1 MPTASRASLI
11 SLSLSMLLAS
21 LGTSIAN
28 VGLPSLAR
36 AFDASF
42 HAVQWVVLAYLLA
55 ITAVIVSA
63 GRLGD
68 RLGRRRLLLAGLL
81 LFTLACG
88 LCGMAPTL
96 GWLVAAR
103 ILQGLGAAVMMAMAL
118 GMVGDTVSKAR
129 TGRAMG
135 LLGTMSAVGTAMG
148 PSVGGVL
155 LSVWGWRA
163 IFLVG
168 MPLGLV
174 AAALA
179 YRCLP
184 VDRAYAPSSAGSGFW
199 SALKAPALRVGLIMS
214 ALVAAVIMAT
224 FVVGPFYL
232 SRGLGLEPKWM
243 GLAMAVGPCV
253 AAFTGV
259 PAGRLTDRLGS
270 QRMTLAGLGVLAC
283 GAVLLSLVS
292 GLIAYLTSLV
302 ILTAGYSLF
311 QAANNTAVMSDVEGS
326 RRGTVSGLL
335 NLSRNL
341 GLTFGASALGAVFA
355 WASPNV
361 TQAFPQ
367 SVAYGLHATF
377 SVALGLILLASVMA
391 WRRFGAVNGLQN
403 TH

>member
-1 MPTASRASLI
+1 MQHSPRGSLI

-28 VGLPSLAR
+28 VGLPSLTR

-68 RLGRRRLLLAGLL
+68 RFGRRRLLLAGLL
-81 LFTLACG
+81 LFAVACG
-88 LCGMAPTL
+88 LCGLAPSL
-96 GWLVAAR
+96 AWLVAAR
-103 ILQGLGAAVMMAMAL
+103 VLQGLGAAVMMAMAL
-118 GMVGDTVSKAR
+118 GMVTDTVTKER
-129 TGRAMG
+129 TGRVMG

-163 IFLVG
+163 IFLIG
-168 MPLGLV
+168 MPLAGV
-174 AAALA
+174 AVALA
-179 YRCLP
+179 YRYLP
-184 VDRAYAPSSAGSGFW
+184 VDRPRVASRDGSSFRAS
-199 SALKAPALRVGLIMS
+199 LKNASLLTGLVMS

-232 SRGLGLEPKWM
+232 SRGLGLDPEWM

-253 AAFTGV
+253 AAISGV

-270 QRMTLAGLGVLAC
+270 SRVTLAGLGLMAC
-283 GAVLLSLVS
+283 GALLLSCAS
-292 GLIAYLTSLV
+292 GLFAYLSALV
-302 ILTAGYSLF
+302 ILTTGYSLF
-311 QAANNTAVMSDVEGS
+311 QAANNTAVMSDVEAA

-341 GLTFGASALGAVFA
+341 GLIVGAWALGAVFA
-355 WASPNV
+355 WASPDV
-361 TQAFPQ
+361 TRALPQ

-377 SVALGLILLASVMA
+377 GVALALILLAWVMA
-391 WRRFGAVNGLQN
+391 WRRFSAFNPLQN

>member
-1 MPTASRASLI
+1 MQNPSRGSLI
-11 SLSLSMLLAS
+11 SLCLSMLLAS

-68 RLGRRRLLLAGLL
+68 RFGRRRLLLAGLL
-81 LFTLACG
+81 LFAVACG
-88 LCGMAPTL
+88 LCALAPSL
-96 GWLVAAR
+96 AWLVAAR
-103 ILQGLGAAVMMAMAL
+103 VLQGLGAAVMMAMAL
-118 GMVGDTVSKAR
+118 GMVGDTVTKER
-129 TGRAMG
+129 TGRVMG

-163 IFLVG
+163 IFLIG
-168 MPLGLV
+168 MPLAGV
-174 AAALA
+174 AVALA
-179 YRCLP
+179 YRYLP
-184 VDRAYAPSSAGSGFW
+184 VDRPSVASRDGSSFRA
-199 SALKAPALRVGLIMS
+199 SLKDASLRTGLFMS

-232 SRGLGLEPKWM
+232 SRGLGLDPEWM

-253 AAFTGV
+253 AAISGV

-270 QRMTLAGLGVLAC
+270 PRMTLAGLGLMAC
-283 GAVLLSLVS
+283 GALLLSFMA
-292 GLIAYLTSLV
+292 GLLAYLSALV
-302 ILTAGYSLF
+302 ILTTGYSLF
-311 QAANNTAVMSDVEGS
+311 QAANNTAVMSDVEAA

-341 GLTFGASALGAVFA
+341 GLIVGAWALGAVFA
-355 WASPNV
+355 WASPDV
-361 TQAFPQ
+361 TRALPQ

-377 SVALGLILLASVMA
+377 GVALALILLAWVMA
-391 WRRFGAVNGLQN
+391 WRRFSAFNPLQN

>member
-1 MPTASRASLI
+1 MHNASRGSLV

-81 LFTLACG
+81 LFAVACG
-88 LCGMAPTL
+88 LCGMAPAL
-96 GWLVAAR
+96 EWLIVAR
-103 ILQGLGAAVMMAMAL
+103 VLQGLGAAVMMAMAL
-118 GMVGDTVSKAR
+118 GMVGDTVTKQR
-129 TGRAMG
+129 TGRVMG

-155 LSVWGWRA
+155 LSVWGWRS

-168 MPLGLV
+168 VPLGLV
-174 AAALA
+174 AVALA
-179 YRCLP
+179 YRYLP
-184 VDRAYAPSSAGSGFW
+184 VDRQHEPSSTGSNFW
-199 SALKAPALRVGLIMS
+199 SALQDASLRAGLAMS

-232 SRGLGLEPKWM
+232 SRGLGLAPEWM
-243 GLAMAVGPCV
+243 GLAMAVGPCI
-253 AAFTGV
+253 AAVTGV

-270 QRMTLAGLGVLAC
+270 RRMTLAGLGVLAC
-283 GAVLLSLVS
+283 GALLLSFTS
-292 GLIAYLTSLV
+292 GLFMYLGALV
-302 ILTAGYSLF
+302 ILTTGYSLF
-311 QAANNTAVMSDVEGS
+311 QAANNTAVMKDVQPAN
-326 RRGTVSGLL
+326 RGTVSGLL

-341 GLTFGASALGAVFA
+341 GLIVGASVLGAVFA
-355 WASPNV
+355 WATPEV
-361 TQAFPQ
+361 THATAQ
-367 SVAYGLHATF
+367 SVANGLHVTF
-377 SVALGLILLASVMA
+377 GVALGVILLA
-391 WRRFGAVNGLQN
+391 GAIR
-403 TH
+403 HRH

>member
-1 MPTASRASLI
+1 MSTHSRGSLI
-11 SLSLSMLLAS
+11 SLCLSMLLAS

-28 VGLPSLAR
+28 VGLPSLTR

-42 HAVQWVVLAYLLA
+42 HAVQWVVLAYLLS

-68 RLGRRRLLLAGLL
+68 RFGRRRLLLAGLL
-81 LFTLACG
+81 LFAVACG
-88 LCGMAPTL
+88 LCGLAPSL
-96 GWLVAAR
+96 AWLVAAR
-103 ILQGLGAAVMMAMAL
+103 ALQGLGAAVMMAMAL
-118 GMVGDTVSKAR
+118 GMVADTVPKER
-129 TGRAMG
+129 TGRVMG

-163 IFLVG
+163 IFLIG
-168 MPLGLV
+168 MPLGGVAVALGYRYLPIDRPRVASRDGSSFRASLKDASLLTGLV
-174 AAALA
+174 
-179 YRCLP
+179 
-184 VDRAYAPSSAGSGFW
+184 
-199 SALKAPALRVGLIMS
+199 MS

-232 SRGLGLEPKWM
+232 SRGLGLDPEWM

-253 AAFTGV
+253 AAISGV

-270 QRMTLAGLGVLAC
+270 PRMTLAGLGLMAC
-283 GAVLLSLVS
+283 GALLLSCTS
-292 GLIAYLTSLV
+292 GLFAYLSALV
-302 ILTAGYSLF
+302 ILTTGYSLF
-311 QAANNTAVMSDVEGS
+311 QAANNTAVMSDVEAA

-341 GLTFGASALGAVFA
+341 GLIVGAWALGAVFA
-355 WASPNV
+355 WASPDV
-361 TQAFPQ
+361 TRALPQ

-377 SVALGLILLASVMA
+377 GVALALILLAWVMA
-391 WRRFGAVNGLQN
+391 WRRFSAFTPLQN

>member
-1 MPTASRASLI
+1 MLTTSRGSLVG
-11 SLSLSMLLAS
+11 LSLSMLLAS

-28 VGLPSLAR
+28 VGLPSLAQ

-68 RLGRRRLLLAGLL
+68 HLGRRRLLLAGLL
-81 LFTLACG
+81 LFTVACG
-88 LCGMAPTL
+88 LCGVAPAL
-96 GWLVAAR
+96 EWLIAAR

-118 GMVGDTVSKAR
+118 GMVGDTVAKER
-129 TGRAMG
+129 TGRVMG

-148 PSVGGVL
+148 PSLGGVL
-155 LSVWGWRA
+155 LSLWGWRA

-168 MPLGLV
+168 VPLGSV
-174 AAALA
+174 AVALA
-179 YRCLP
+179 YHYLP
-184 VDRAYAPSSAGSGFW
+184 VDRPRAPASTGPGVWSS
-199 SALKAPALRVGLIMS
+199 LQAPALRAGLAMS

-232 SRGLGLEPKWM
+232 SRGLGLDPEWM
-243 GLAMAVGPCV
+243 GLAMALGPCV

-259 PAGRLTDRLGS
+259 PAGRLTDRFGS
-270 QRMTLAGLGVLAC
+270 QRMTLAGLGLLAC
-283 GAVLLSLVS
+283 GALLLSLAS
-292 GLIAYLTSLV
+292 GLVAYLASLV
-302 ILTAGYSLF
+302 ILTTGYSLF
-311 QAANNTAVMSDVEGS
+311 QAANNTAVMSDVDGS

-341 GLTFGASALGAVFA
+341 GLIFGASVLGAVFA
-355 WASPNV
+355 WASPDV
-361 TQAFPQ
+361 TRALPQA
-367 SVAYGLHATF
+367 VAFGLHATF

-391 WRRFGAVNGLQN
+391 WRRFGACNRL
-403 TH
+403 

>member
-1 MPTASRASLI
+1 MRRTSRGGLV

-21 LGTSIAN
+21 LGTSIVN

-42 HAVQWVVLAYLLA
+42 HAVQWVVLAYLMA

-81 LFTLACG
+81 LFTMACG

-96 GWLVAAR
+96 EWLIAAR

-129 TGRAMG
+129 IGRVMG

-155 LSVWGWRA
+155 LGLWGWRA
-163 IFLVG
+163 IFLVAL
-168 MPLGLV
+168 PLGLV

-179 YRCLP
+179 YQYLP
-184 VDRAYAPSSAGSGFW
+184 LDRPCAPSSTGPGFW
-199 SALKAPALRVGLIMS
+199 LSLKPPALRASLFMS

-232 SRGLGLEPKWM
+232 SRGLGLDPKWM

-253 AAFTGV
+253 AALTGV
-259 PAGRLTDRLGS
+259 PAGRLTDRFGS
-270 QRMTLAGLGVLAC
+270 PRMTLIGLGVLAG
-283 GAVLLSLVS
+283 GALLLSLAS
-292 GLIAYLTSLV
+292 GLLAYLASLV
-302 ILTAGYSLF
+302 ILTTGYSLF
-311 QAANNTAVMSDVEGS
+311 QAANNTAVMSDVDS
-326 RRGTVSGLL
+326 ARRGTVSGLL

-341 GLTFGASALGAVFA
+341 GLIFGASVLGAVFA
-355 WASPNV
+355 WSTPDV
-361 TQAFPQ
+361 TRALPQ

-377 SVALGLILLASVMA
+377 GVALGLILLASVMA
-391 WRRFGAVNGLQN
+391 WRRFGACHRLPN
-403 TH
+403 TP

>member
-1 MPTASRASLI
+1 MSTHSRGSLI
-11 SLSLSMLLAS
+11 SLCLSMLLAS

-28 VGLPSLAR
+28 VGLPSLTQ

-68 RLGRRRLLLAGLL
+68 RFGRRRLLLAGLL
-81 LFTLACG
+81 LFAVACG
-88 LCGMAPTL
+88 LCGLAPSL
-96 GWLVAAR
+96 AWLVAAR
-103 ILQGLGAAVMMAMAL
+103 VLQGLGAAVMMAMAL
-118 GMVGDTVSKAR
+118 GMVADTVTKER
-129 TGRAMG
+129 TGRVMG

-163 IFLVG
+163 IFLIG
-168 MPLGLV
+168 MPLGGMTVALGYRYLPIDRPRVAPRDGSSFWASLKDAPLLTGLV
-174 AAALA
+174 
-179 YRCLP
+179 
-184 VDRAYAPSSAGSGFW
+184 
-199 SALKAPALRVGLIMS
+199 MS

-232 SRGLGLEPKWM
+232 SRGLGLDPEWM

-253 AAFTGV
+253 AAISGV

-270 QRMTLAGLGVLAC
+270 PRMTLAGLGLMAC
-283 GAVLLSLVS
+283 GALLLSCAS
-292 GLIAYLTSLV
+292 GLFAYLGALV
-302 ILTAGYSLF
+302 ILTTGYSLF
-311 QAANNTAVMSDVEGS
+311 QAANNTAVMSDVEAA

-341 GLTFGASALGAVFA
+341 GLIVGAWALGAVFA
-355 WASPNV
+355 WASPDV
-361 TQAFPQ
+361 TRALPQ

-377 SVALGLILLASVMA
+377 GVALALILLAWVMA
-391 WRRFGAVNGLQN
+391 WRRFSAFNSLQN

>member
-1 MPTASRASLI
+1 MSTHSRGSLI
-11 SLSLSMLLAS
+11 SLCLCMLLAS

-28 VGLPSLAR
+28 VGLPSLTR

-68 RLGRRRLLLAGLL
+68 RFGRRRLLLAGLL
-81 LFTLACG
+81 LFAVACG
-88 LCGMAPTL
+88 LCGLAPSL
-96 GWLVAAR
+96 AWLVAAR
-103 ILQGLGAAVMMAMAL
+103 VLQGLGAAVMMAMAL
-118 GMVGDTVSKAR
+118 GMVADTVTKER
-129 TGRAMG
+129 TGRVMG
-135 LLGTMSAVGTAMG
+135 LLGTMSAIGTAMG

-163 IFLVG
+163 IFLIG
-168 MPLGLV
+168 MPLGGVAVALGYRYLPIDRPRVASRDGSSFRASLKDASLLTGLV
-174 AAALA
+174 
-179 YRCLP
+179 
-184 VDRAYAPSSAGSGFW
+184 
-199 SALKAPALRVGLIMS
+199 MS

-232 SRGLGLEPKWM
+232 SRGLGLDPEWM

-253 AAFTGV
+253 AAISGV

-270 QRMTLAGLGVLAC
+270 PRMTLAGLGLMAC
-283 GAVLLSLVS
+283 GALLLSCTS
-292 GLIAYLTSLV
+292 GLFTYLSALV
-302 ILTAGYSLF
+302 ILTTGYSLF
-311 QAANNTAVMSDVEGS
+311 QAANNTAVMSDVEAA

-341 GLTFGASALGAVFA
+341 GLIVGAWALGAVFA
-355 WASPNV
+355 WASPDV
-361 TQAFPQ
+361 TRALPQ
-367 SVAYGLHATF
+367 SVAYGMHATF
-377 SVALGLILLASVMA
+377 GVALALILLAWVMA
-391 WRRFGAVNGLQN
+391 WRRFSAFTPLQN

>member
-1 MPTASRASLI
+1 MQSSTRGSLV

-28 VGLPSLAR
+28 VSLPSLAQ

-55 ITAVIVSA
+55 ITAVIVNA

-68 RLGRRRLLLAGLL
+68 RFGRRRLLLAGLL
-81 LFTLACG
+81 LFAVACG
-88 LCGMAPTL
+88 LCGIAPSL
-96 GWLVAAR
+96 AWLVAAR
-103 ILQGLGAAVMMAMAL
+103 VLQGLGAAVMMAMAL
-118 GMVGDTVSKAR
+118 GMVGDTVTQER
-129 TGRAMG
+129 TGRVMG

-163 IFLVG
+163 VFLIGV
-168 MPLGLV
+168 PLGGGAV
-174 AAALA
+174 ALA
-179 YRCLP
+179 YRYLP
-184 VDRAYAPSSAGSGFW
+184 VDRPHVASAADSSAWTS
-199 SALKAPALRVGLIMS
+199 LRDTSLRTGLIMS

-224 FVVGPFYL
+224 FLVGPFYL
-232 SRGLGLEPKWM
+232 SRGLGLDPEWM

-253 AAFTGV
+253 AAISGV

-270 QRMTLAGLGVLAC
+270 QRMTLSGLGLMAC
-283 GAVLLSLVS
+283 GALLLSCAS
-292 GLIAYLTSLV
+292 GLFAYLGALV
-302 ILTAGYSLF
+302 ILTTGYSLF
-311 QAANNTAVMSDVEGS
+311 QAANNTAVMTDVEPA

-341 GLTFGASALGAVFA
+341 GLIVGAWALGAVFA
-355 WASPNV
+355 WTSPDV
-361 TQAFPQ
+361 TRALPQ
-367 SVAYGLHATF
+367 SIAFGLHATF
-377 SVALGLILLASVMA
+377 GVALTMILLACMMA
-391 WRRFGAVNGLQN
+391 WRRFSALNPLQN

>member
-1 MPTASRASLI
+1 MHNASRGSLV

-81 LFTLACG
+81 LFAVACG
-88 LCGMAPTL
+88 LCGMAPAL
-96 GWLVAAR
+96 EWLIAAR
-103 ILQGLGAAVMMAMAL
+103 VLQGLGAAVMMAMAL
-118 GMVGDTVSKAR
+118 GMVGDTVTKQR
-129 TGRAMG
+129 TGQVMG

-155 LSVWGWRA
+155 LSVWGWRS

-168 MPLGLV
+168 VPLGLV
-174 AAALA
+174 AVALA
-179 YRCLP
+179 YRYLP
-184 VDRAYAPSSAGSGFW
+184 ADRQHEPSSTGSNFW
-199 SALKAPALRVGLIMS
+199 SALQDASLRAGLAMS

-232 SRGLGLEPKWM
+232 SRGLGLAPEWM
-243 GLAMAVGPCV
+243 GLAMAVGPCI
-253 AAFTGV
+253 AAVTGV

-270 QRMTLAGLGVLAC
+270 RRMTLAGLGVLAC
-283 GAVLLSLVS
+283 GALLLSFTS
-292 GLIAYLTSLV
+292 GLFMYLGALV
-302 ILTAGYSLF
+302 ILTTGYSLF
-311 QAANNTAVMSDVEGS
+311 QAANNTAVMKDVQPAN
-326 RRGTVSGLL
+326 RGTVSGLL

-341 GLTFGASALGAVFA
+341 GLIVGTSALGAVFA
-355 WASPNV
+355 WATPEV
-361 TQAFPQ
+361 THATAQ
-367 SVAYGLHATF
+367 SVANGLHVTF
-377 SVALGLILLASVMA
+377 GVALGLILLA
-391 WRRFGAVNGLQN
+391 GAIR
-403 TH
+403 HRY

>member
-1 MPTASRASLI
+1 MHNASRGSLV

-28 VGLPSLAR
+28 VSLPSLAR

-55 ITAVIVSA
+55 ITAVIVNA

-81 LFTLACG
+81 LFSMACG
-88 LCGMAPTL
+88 LCGLATTL
-96 GWLVAAR
+96 QGLVAAR
-103 ILQGLGAAVMMAMAL
+103 ILQGLGAAAMMAMAL
-118 GMVGDTVSKAR
+118 GMVGDTVPQER

-163 IFLVG
+163 TFLVG
-168 MPLGLV
+168 VPLGLT

-179 YRCLP
+179 YRYLP
-184 VDRAYAPSSAGSGFW
+184 VDRPYAPSPAGS
-199 SALKAPALRVGLIMS
+199 SLRLALAASSLRVGLVMS

-232 SRGLGLEPKWM
+232 SLGLGLPPQWM
-243 GLAMAVGPCV
+243 GLAMAVGPGV
-253 AAFTGV
+253 AALTGV
-259 PAGRLTDRLGS
+259 PAGRLTDRFGS
-270 QRMTLAGLGVLAC
+270 QRMTLAGLGALAC
-283 GAVLLSLVS
+283 GALLLSLAS
-292 GLIAYLTSLV
+292 GLPAYLASLV

-311 QAANNTAVMSDVEGS
+311 QAANNTAVMSDVQGA

-341 GLTFGASALGAVFA
+341 GLIFGASVLGAVFA
-355 WASPNV
+355 WACPDV
-361 TQAFPQ
+361 TRAVPQ

-377 SVALGLILLASVMA
+377 GVGLGLILLASVMA
-391 WRRFGAVNGLQN
+391 WRRFGTLGGLQN

>member
-1 MPTASRASLI
+1 MSTPSRGSLI

-28 VGLPSLAR
+28 VGLPSLAQ

-68 RLGRRRLLLAGLL
+68 RFGRRRLLLAGLL
-81 LFTLACG
+81 LFSVACG
-88 LCGMAPTL
+88 LCGIAPSL
-96 GWLVAAR
+96 AWLVTAR
-103 ILQGLGAAVMMAMAL
+103 VLQGLGAAVMMAMAL
-118 GMVGDTVSKAR
+118 GMVGDTVTQER
-129 TGRAMG
+129 TGRVMG

-163 IFLVG
+163 IFLIG
-168 MPLGLV
+168 MPLGGV

-179 YRCLP
+179 YRYLP
-184 VDRAYAPSSAGSGFW
+184 VDRPHVASAADSSVWTS
-199 SALKAPALRVGLIMS
+199 LRDTSLRTSLVMS

-232 SRGLGLEPKWM
+232 SRGLGLGPEWM
-243 GLAMAVGPCV
+243 GLVMAVGPCV
-253 AAFTGV
+253 AAIAGV

-270 QRMTLAGLGVLAC
+270 QRMTLSGLGLMAC
-283 GAVLLSLVS
+283 GALLLSFTS
-292 GLIAYLTSLV
+292 GLFAYLGALV
-302 ILTAGYSLF
+302 ILTTGYSLF
-311 QAANNTAVMSDVEGS
+311 QAANNTAVMSDVAS
-326 RRGTVSGLL
+326 ARRGTVSGLL

-341 GLTFGASALGAVFA
+341 GLIAGAWALGAVFA
-355 WASPNV
+355 WASPDV
-361 TQAFPQ
+361 TRALPQ
-367 SVAYGLHATF
+367 SIAFGLHATF
-377 SVALGLILLASVMA
+377 GVALAMILLACVMA
-391 WRRFGAVNGLQN
+391 WRRFSAFNPLQN

>member
-1 MPTASRASLI
+1 MLTTSRGSLVG
-11 SLSLSMLLAS
+11 LSLSMLLAS

-28 VGLPSLAR
+28 VGLPSLAQ

-68 RLGRRRLLLAGLL
+68 HLGRRRLLLAGLL
-81 LFTLACG
+81 LFTVACG
-88 LCGMAPTL
+88 LCGVAPAL
-96 GWLVAAR
+96 EWLIAAR

-118 GMVGDTVSKAR
+118 GMVGDTVAKER
-129 TGRAMG
+129 TGRVMG

-148 PSVGGVL
+148 PSLGGVL
-155 LSVWGWRA
+155 LGLWGWRA

-168 MPLGLV
+168 VPLGSV
-174 AAALA
+174 AVALA
-179 YRCLP
+179 YHYLP
-184 VDRAYAPSSAGSGFW
+184 VDRPRAPASTGPGVWSS
-199 SALKAPALRVGLIMS
+199 LQAPALRAGLAMS

-232 SRGLGLEPKWM
+232 SRGLGLDPEWM
-243 GLAMAVGPCV
+243 GLAMALGPCV

-259 PAGRLTDRLGS
+259 PAGRLTDRFGS
-270 QRMTLAGLGVLAC
+270 QRMTLAGLGLLAC
-283 GAVLLSLVS
+283 GALLLSLAS
-292 GLIAYLTSLV
+292 GLVAYLASLV
-302 ILTAGYSLF
+302 ILTTGYSLF
-311 QAANNTAVMSDVEGS
+311 QAANNTAVMSDVDGS

-341 GLTFGASALGAVFA
+341 GLIFGASVLGAVFA
-355 WASPNV
+355 WASPDV
-361 TQAFPQ
+361 TRALPQA
-367 SVAYGLHATF
+367 VAFGLHATF

-391 WRRFGAVNGLQN
+391 WRRFGACNRL
-403 TH
+403 

>member
-1 MPTASRASLI
+1 MQSTSRGSLV

-28 VGLPSLAR
+28 VALPSLTR

-68 RLGRRRLLLAGLL
+68 RFGRRRLLLAGLL
-81 LFTLACG
+81 LFAVACG
-88 LCGMAPTL
+88 LCGMASSL
-96 GWLVAAR
+96 AWLIAAR
-103 ILQGLGAAVMMAMAL
+103 VVQGLGAAVMMAMAL
-118 GMVGDTVSKAR
+118 GMVGDTVTKAR
-129 TGRAMG
+129 TGRVMG

-155 LSVWGWRA
+155 LSVWGWQA
-163 IFLVG
+163 IFLVDV
-168 MPLGLV
+168 PLGLV
-174 AAALA
+174 AVALA
-179 YRCLP
+179 FCYLP
-184 VDRAYAPSSAGSGFW
+184 VDRPHALSSAGSGFW
-199 SALKAPALRVGLIMS
+199 PSLKDASLRTGLVMS

-232 SRGLGLEPKWM
+232 SQGLGLDPEWM
-243 GLAMAVGPCV
+243 GLVMAVGPCV
-253 AAFTGV
+253 AAITGV

-270 QRMTLAGLGVLAC
+270 PRMTLAGLGMMAC
-283 GAVLLSLVS
+283 GALLLACAW
-292 GLIAYLTSLV
+292 GLFVYLGALV
-302 ILTAGYSLF
+302 ILTTGYSLF
-311 QAANNTAVMSDVEGS
+311 QAANNTAVMGDVEGA

-341 GLTFGASALGAVFA
+341 GLIVGAWALGAVFA
-355 WASPNV
+355 WASPDV
-361 TQAFPQ
+361 TRALPQ
-367 SVAYGLHATF
+367 SVAYGLHTTF

-391 WRRFGAVNGLQN
+391 WRRFAAFNGLQN
-403 TH
+403 IH